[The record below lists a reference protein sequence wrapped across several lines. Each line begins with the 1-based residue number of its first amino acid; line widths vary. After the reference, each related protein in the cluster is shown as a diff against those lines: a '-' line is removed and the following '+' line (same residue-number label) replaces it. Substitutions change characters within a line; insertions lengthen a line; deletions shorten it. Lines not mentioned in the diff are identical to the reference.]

1 MTIIEQ
7 GTFFDYA
14 ALDAEARIVVQQR
27 TGEIKTLMRRAAQ
40 DIIDIGQKLIEVKA
54 MLGHGRFGPW
64 LKAEFDWSE
73 PTAQRFMRVC
83 GAFQKRQIDGFA
95 PSALYLLAAPS
106 TPEAAREEAIRLS
119 AIGERITH
127 QKAKDI
133 IEEARSSK
141 DEYEEEE
148 EAAEPQA
155 ALDDEPEDEEG
166 SRYCK
171 YCYTSHD
178 NWDYTGNNRWVCGEC
193 NHGSYDAPPSGTEED
208 EEDDEPLDA
217 YEEAIAAQ
225 HQAKQA
231 EPEPEPPP
239 ATENHQRINLST
251 NNEWYTPGVFLE
263 AVRQVLGQIDLDPAS
278 CAFANQVVQ
287 ATRYYTQEDDGLHQP
302 WFGKVW
308 MNPPYGREEGERD
321 SNQARWTRRLLD
333 AYHAGDVTEAI
344 MLVNAVPGN
353 RWFVP
358 LKDYPICF
366 PDGRIR
372 FYNEAT
378 EAGQPTHSNAFVYLG
393 PNIATFDRVFS
404 SFGAV
409 MCRASVWAAWQQEQ
423 ANA

>member
-7 GTFFDYA
+7 GTLHEIEA
-14 ALDAEARIVVQQR
+14 ADLVRYETVIERGLTTFYDVGEALLAIRDQRLYRAEHPTFEAYCRERWGIARQRAYELIDAAEIFNDLSGIADKPTRQSHAAPLAAVPPAERAEVWQEAVATAPNGKVTAAHVADVVQR
-27 TGEIKTLMRRAAQ
+27 HI
-40 DIIDIGQKLIEVKA
+40 
-54 MLGHGRFGPW
+54 
-64 LKAEFDWSE
+64 
-73 PTAQRFMRVC
+73 
-83 GAFQKRQIDGFA
+83 
-95 PSALYLLAAPS
+95 
-106 TPEAAREEAIRLS
+106 
-119 AIGERITH
+119 
-127 QKAKDI
+127 
-133 IEEARSSK
+133 
-141 DEYEEEE
+141 
-148 EAAEPQA
+148 
-155 ALDDEPEDEEG
+155 
-166 SRYCK
+166 
-171 YCYTSHD
+171 
-178 NWDYTGNNRWVCGEC
+178 
-193 NHGSYDAPPSGTEED
+193 APPAL
-208 EEDDEPLDA
+208 DDEPLDA

-231 EPEPEPPP
+231 EPDPEPPP